1 MSDQY
6 KDLGI
11 TQKKDGDYTDVVIS
25 DLDLSTEYGI
35 QVAWV
40 YSDKTLGTSEY
51 SDPYKFVTPGE
62 QPLNKPRFLRS
73 DLTTQLNALIVNWSG
88 LDYLGSSYPENFARV
103 DVFVKGGTFGS
114 DYVLAT
120 SFFKAGKKTIIA
132 QSGTYYVKLRAVS
145 NRGTVSDFSDEWSSN
160 TSDPSEIIEPP
171 TLPIGLTVSST
182 AFGISVNWGGAYQAD
197 DPFSGFKTIEVYATT
212 NAALGASTTT
222 AFASSALVAN
232 LTVTQSLNRQNVG
245 IDNLKQALGL
255 TTSEQV
261 YAANVYFYY
270 LAFNKNNEPYKVGG
284 VTTYTRVS
292 ATPLSPTKANL
303 IDLENGIIS
312 IENLV
317 AGNGKFTSWLRAG
330 SATGGARIEL
340 NGGTTFPDGTT
351 GRSVLDGFTVY
362 NSGNSAIFRASTA
375 SGTVLFGGLA
385 PSDITDIQSKV
396 TTKTQVFRQYTPP
409 TSVAV
414 GDLWINNNPDSPDG
428 RNTIYIATSV
438 GANSITAT
446 GWVVAKD
453 LDISKALLQSGGFDS
468 NGNINRAITIPV
480 PNGTSAGSI
489 YSVKS
494 SYGAPNLPGW
504 FLGWS
509 GTSANSVPVLDIGN
523 DNNYVR
529 WNGSELEVKGK
540 ISATTGYIGDPTA
553 GWSIGDVSDTGIYGI
568 SALDGS
574 MEMSTGL
581 GGLAMFRVGN
591 NYLSSFDGYL
601 NLSEYVVS
609 SETFRDI
616 LTTSGIDSLDG
627 GKIYLGDYVAGV
639 GGRAVYVKKSA
650 QIAGGTEN
658 ANSGGLRNM
667 FTATTTL
674 YNNTGAANIYSGALN
689 GDVLLVYTP

>member
-1 MSDQY
+1 MAGKY
-6 KDLGI
+6 EDLGI
-11 TQKKDGDYTDVVIS
+11 IQSKDGDYFDVIIPN
-25 DLDLSTEYGI
+25 LDLNTEYEL

-40 YSDKTLGTSEY
+40 YSDKTLGISEY
-51 SDPYKFVTPGE
+51 SDPYTFITTGE

-88 LDYLGSSYPENFARV
+88 LDYLGSAYPKNLARV
-103 DVFVKGGTFGS
+103 DIYVKGGSFGS
-114 DYVLAT
+114 EYVIAG
-120 SFFKAGKKTIIA
+120 SFEKAGKKTIIA
-132 QSGTYYVKLRAVS
+132 QSGTYFVKLRAVS
-145 NRGTVSDFSDEWSSN
+145 TRGTVSDFSDEWSSN
-160 TSDPSEIIEPP
+160 TSDPAEIIEPP

-212 NAALGASTTT
+212 NAALGANTTT

-255 TTSEQV
+255 ATSEAV

-270 LAFNKNNEPYKVGG
+270 LAYNKNNEPYKVAG
-284 VTTYTRVS
+284 VPTYTRIS

-330 SATGGARIEL
+330 SDTGGARIEL
-340 NGGTTFPDGTT
+340 NGGSTFPDGTT
-351 GRSVLDGFTVY
+351 GRSIYDGFTVY
-362 NSGNSAIFRASTA
+362 NSGNSPIFRASTT

-396 TTKTQVFRQYTPP
+396 INKTQVFRQATAP
-409 TSVAV
+409 TSIAV
-414 GDLWINNNPDSPDG
+414 GDLWINTEDSAIG

-468 NGNINRAITIPV
+468 NGNINRAISIPV
-480 PNGTSAGSI
+480 PNGTSAGAI

-494 SYGAPNLPGW
+494 SYGSALPGW

-509 GTSANSVPVLDIGN
+509 GTSANSVPVIDIGN
-523 DNNYVR
+523 ENYSLK
-529 WNGSELEVKGK
+529 WTGTELQIKGNVT
-540 ISATTGYIGDPTA
+540 ATSGYIG
-553 GWSIGDVSDTGIYGI
+553 SDTGGWIIDDFGLIGI
-568 SALDGS
+568 GNASVISLANGGLISLSDGGVLAFDTASMSSSALGFSIYDSDG
-574 MEMSTGL
+574 
-581 GGLAMFRVGN
+581 FNV
-591 NYLSSFDGYL
+591 LS
-601 NLSEYVVS
+601 VP
-609 SETFRDI
+609 
-616 LTTSGIDSLDG
+616 
-627 GKIYLGDYVAGV
+627 AV
-639 GGRAVYVKKSA
+639 GGRVMLGHLTEGSGRQVEVSRSA
-650 QIAGGTEN
+650 QIAGDSAGDG
-658 ANSGGLRNM
+658 ARNSGGLRNM
-667 FTATTTL
+667 YTATVQNFVTYPSMYLNDRT
-674 YNNTGAANIYSGALN
+674 AN
-689 GDVLLVYTP
+689 GDVLLLWS

>member
-1 MSDQY
+1 MAGKY
-6 KDLGI
+6 EDLGI
-11 TQKKDGDYTDVVIS
+11 TQSKDGDYFDVIIP
-25 DLDLSTEYGI
+25 DLDLSTEYAL

-40 YSDKTLGTSEY
+40 YADKTLGISEY
-51 SDPYKFVTPGE
+51 SDPYTFITTGE

-88 LDYLGSSYPENFARV
+88 LDYLGAVYPSNFARV

-132 QSGTYYVKLRAVS
+132 QSGAYSVKLRAVS
-145 NRGTVSDFSDEWSSN
+145 TRGTVSDFSDEWSSN

-171 TLPIGLTVSST
+171 TLPIGLSVSP
-182 AFGISVNWGGAYQAD
+182 APFGISVNWGGGYQAD

-212 NAALGASTTT
+212 NAGLGASTTT
-222 AFASSALVAN
+222 AFASSSLVAN

-255 TTSEQV
+255 ATSELV

-270 LAFNKNNEPYKVGG
+270 IAYNKNNEPYKVSG
-284 VTTYTRVS
+284 VPTYTRIS

-340 NGGTTFPDGTT
+340 NGGTTFPDGAT

-362 NSGNSAIFRASTA
+362 NSGNSPIFRASTT

-396 TTKTQVFRQYTPP
+396 TTKTQVFRQATVP

-414 GDLWINNNPDSPDG
+414 GDLWINTADSTIG

-468 NGNINRAITIPV
+468 NGNINRAISIPV

-494 SYGAPNLPGW
+494 SYGASNLPGW

-509 GTSANSVPVLDIGN
+509 GTSANSVPVIDIGS
-523 DNNYVR
+523 DNAYLR
-529 WNGSELEVKGK
+529 WNGLELEVKGK

-553 GWSIGDVSDTGIYGI
+553 GWSIGDISDTGIYGI
-568 SALDGS
+568 SSLDGS
-574 MEMSTGL
+574 MEMSTGF

-591 NYLSSFDGYL
+591 NYLTSDGGYL
-601 NLSEYVVS
+601 NLSESVGG
-609 SETFRDI
+609 TFRDI
-616 LTTSGIDSLDG
+616 ISTSGVDSGDG
-627 GKIYLGDYVAGV
+627 GKIYLGDYIAGV

-674 YNNTGAANIYSGALN
+674 YNTAGAANIYSGALN